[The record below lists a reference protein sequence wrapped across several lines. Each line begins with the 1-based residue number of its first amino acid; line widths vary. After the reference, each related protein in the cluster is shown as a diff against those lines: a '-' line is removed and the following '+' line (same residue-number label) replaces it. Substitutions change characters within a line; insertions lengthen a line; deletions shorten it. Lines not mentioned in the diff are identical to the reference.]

1 MRVAQGLL
9 TCMIDARRPLRLGG
23 YAGEKPQGY
32 EGMIVGRDIQNR
44 HGRSEGQERQNM
56 EIMERGSFIT
66 R

>member
-1 MRVAQGLL
+1 MGVAQGLL

-44 HGRSEGQERQNM
+44 HGRSEGQERQYM
-56 EIMERGSFIT
+56 E
-66 R
+66 